1 MIFGSF
7 CRTYDILMPRGFV
20 FSGNLASRVVLVT
33 EPETNYPRHIDTTSR
48 FTANK
53 TLEAIEKEIKEFE
66 EELDERLDEEK
77 ILKRCGVCHLYCS
90 VLSSF

>member
-1 MIFGSF
+1 MLKGIV
-7 CRTYDILMPRGFV
+7 Y
-20 FSGNLASRVVLVT
+20 SGNSASRVVLVT